1 MFRFKQFTIHQNRA
15 AMKVCTDSCVLGA
28 YAELGT
34 GGRLLDIG
42 TGTGLLALM
51 AAQRNPTARIDAVE
65 VDPAAFEQA
74 TDNVNDSPF
83 SNRIRVIQSRI
94 QTFSSEP
101 YDRILCNPP
110 FYTNHLRS
118 PDQAVNRAL
127 HNDELPVEELIASV
141 VRLLKPEGQCWVL
154 LPPFEMQ
161 RLVVMAEKAGLHPY
175 QYLEVRH
182 NDLKPVF
189 RTIAG
194 FVFDRFSPPKV
205 DQLSIF
211 NPDGKRYTESFRQ
224 LLQPFYLNF

>member
-1 MFRFKQFTIHQNRA
+1 VFRFKQFTIHQNRA

-65 VDPAAFEQA
+65 MDPAAFEQA
-74 TDNVNDSPF
+74 VDNVNDSPF
-83 SNRIRVIQSRI
+83 SDRIGVIQGRI
-94 QTFSSEP
+94 QTFSAEP

-127 HNDELPVEELIASV
+127 HNDELPFDELVASV
-141 VRLLKPEGQCWVL
+141 VRLLKPDGQCWVL

-161 RLVVMAEKAGLHPY
+161 RLVTIAGKTGLHCY
-175 QYLEVRH
+175 QQLELRH
-182 NDLKPVF
+182 HDRKPVF
-189 RTIAG
+189 RTVAG
-194 FVFDRFSPPKV
+194 FVFDRFSAPKT

-211 NPDGKRYTESFRQ
+211 NPDGKHYTESFRQ